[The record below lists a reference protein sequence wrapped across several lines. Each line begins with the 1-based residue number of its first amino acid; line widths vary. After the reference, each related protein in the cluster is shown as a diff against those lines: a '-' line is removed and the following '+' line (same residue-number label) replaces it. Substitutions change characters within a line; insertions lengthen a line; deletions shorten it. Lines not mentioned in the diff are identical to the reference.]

1 MVKQP
6 DRDGIPG
13 TGEGRRGEDGYL
25 GYLLRQAANAHR
37 LRMDRALADLRV
49 TTPQFAV
56 LTMLGAYP
64 GRSNADIAR
73 LALLTPQTTNQI
85 VSNLE
90 RAGLIQ
96 RRPHP
101 GHGRILQ
108 VELAP
113 AAIELLESC
122 KARVQKI
129 EAEMLTGLP
138 AGEQAIVRRWLVA
151 VAVPG
156 SSPGEHIQQ

>member
-1 MVKQP
+1 LVKQQNSGDVP
-6 DRDGIPG
+6 AA
-13 TGEGRRGEDGYL
+13 GEGKRGEHGYL

-37 LRMDRALADLRV
+37 LRVDRALADLKI

-56 LTMLGAYP
+56 LTMLNAYP

-85 VSNLE
+85 VMNLE
-90 RAGLIQ
+90 RAGLVR

-101 GHGRILQ
+101 SHGRILQ

-113 AAIELLESC
+113 AAIGLLETC
-122 KARVQKI
+122 KARVQSI
-129 EAEMLTGLP
+129 ETEMLTNVS
-138 AGEQAIVRRWLVA
+138 AEDEAAIRRWLVV
-151 VAVPG
+151 VAALG
-156 SSPGEHIQQ
+156 DHIEQ